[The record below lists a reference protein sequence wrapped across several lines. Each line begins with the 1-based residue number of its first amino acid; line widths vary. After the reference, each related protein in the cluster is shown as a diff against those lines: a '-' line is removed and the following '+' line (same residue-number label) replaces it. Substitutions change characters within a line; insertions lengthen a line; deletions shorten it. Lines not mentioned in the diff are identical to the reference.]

1 MFEITENCTEI
12 IGFFPTIELM
22 PAGMITIVMI
32 LFEYILLCSSLGVM
46 NYLCCSPLP
55 FKIQRA
61 LLFVAF
67 YQLRKDLD
75 ICIS

>member
-32 LFEYILLCSSLGVM
+32 LFEYIFYV
-46 NYLCCSPLP
+46 LP
-55 FKIQRA
+55 
-61 LLFVAF
+61 
-67 YQLRKDLD
+67 
-75 ICIS
+75 SG